1 MGSIH
6 SSPTSEPPL
15 LDYHQLETFVV
26 IGVADYLELLDDVI
40 KDVPVQLAQIRVA
53 MQQGNTQQV
62 KARAHGLRGLVAYFG
77 CVAMTARLAHLEN
90 QDQLSPE
97 QAATTHGEL
106 LGLWDQSLDALRQWE
121 KSLPGFA
128 PETR

>member
-6 SSPTSEPPL
+6 SGPTSETPL

-40 KDVPVQLAQIRVA
+40 KDVPVQLAQIRTA
-53 MQQGNTQQV
+53 IQQRNTEQV
-62 KARAHGLRGLVAYFG
+62 KARSHGLRGLVAYFG

-90 QDQLSPE
+90 QDELTHE
-97 QAATTHGEL
+97 QAAAIQTEL
-106 LGLWDQSLDALRQWE
+106 LGIWDQSLDALRQWE
-121 KSLPGFA
+121 KTLPGFA
-128 PETR
+128 PDPH